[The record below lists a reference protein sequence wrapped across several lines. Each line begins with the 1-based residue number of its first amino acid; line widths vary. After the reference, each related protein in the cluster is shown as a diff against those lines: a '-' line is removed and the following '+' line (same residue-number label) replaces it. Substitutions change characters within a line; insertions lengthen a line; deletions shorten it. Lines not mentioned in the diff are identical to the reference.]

1 MQLTTERLFI
11 RELSPYDWKDVQRIA
26 TDFAASKYA
35 IYDMPMTTE
44 ENEIRK
50 VTDIFAASHLFFAVF
65 PKSSEEMMGYVC
77 FHAEGEKY
85 DLGYCFH
92 SAYHGK
98 GYAFESCTEIM
109 KYFAEQK
116 NVRTF
121 TAGTA
126 MENIPSRKLLEK
138 LGFTLQGTQPL
149 SFHKDEKGNDIVF
162 TGGNFI
168 KAYERENI

>member
-1 MQLTTERLFI
+1 
-11 RELSPYDWKDVQRIA
+11 
-26 TDFAASKYA
+26 
-35 IYDMPMTTE
+35 
-44 ENEIRK
+44 
-50 VTDIFAASHLFFAVF
+50 
-65 PKSSEEMMGYVC
+65 MGYVC

-109 KYFAEQK
+109 KYFAERK
-116 NVRTF
+116 NIKTF

-149 SFHKDEKGNDIVF
+149 SFHKDENGNDIVF
-162 TGGNFI
+162 TGGNFT
-168 KAYERENI
+168 KTYPA